1 MPKKRKNLKKFKKK
15 KVGFYKI
22 NGINDFNLVMI
33 IYVYLYIF
41 KGLNN
46 EENKKKLFSNLR
58 KTRSKSNSM
67 SSVDSKD
74 GLHETVPSVLL
85 DNCLVK
91 TSNIG
96 SEEVLRRS
104 LRTNEKPEDKEL
116 ENESTNKKKLLRG
129 NNKSD
134 ELNKSMKVLDKKI
147 PTQSKDLDKNEVTL
161 SNIGGRK
168 RKIRNISESSL
179 SSDNS
184 KQTRSHKNNVTDI
197 NISDSSS
204 RSVTPEIM
212 RNKASNRSI
221 TPETIGRKSNLRS
234 SDKFVIEKACLKYG
248 HNVDLILPEIKIERL
263 KPEKN
268 EKKNT
273 SLDIKSKHP
282 IQNKSEAHNKHKGKI
297 RGSRVTSDLLVA
309 LQAPEQPT
317 SRRLSNNK
325 S

>member
-1 MPKKRKNLKKFKKK
+1 
-15 KVGFYKI
+15 
-22 NGINDFNLVMI
+22 MI
-33 IYVYLYIF
+33 IYIYFYIF

-46 EENKKKLFSNLR
+46 ENNKKKIFSNLR

-74 GLHETVPSVLL
+74 GLHETIPSVLS
-85 DNCLVK
+85 DNCFVK
-91 TSNIG
+91 TNDTG
-96 SEEVLRRS
+96 SEEAPRRS
-104 LRTNEKPEDKEL
+104 LRTNEKPEEKEL
-116 ENESTNKKKLLRG
+116 ENEPTNKKKLLRG

-134 ELNKSMKVLDKKI
+134 ELNKSMKVLHKKT
-147 PTQSKDLDKNEVTL
+147 PTQSKDLDKIEITL

-168 RKIRNISESSL
+168 RKIRNISESSF

-204 RSVTPEIM
+204 RSVTPEIL
-212 RNKASNRSI
+212 RNKTSNRSI
-221 TPETIGRKSNLRS
+221 TPETISRKSNLRS
-234 SDKFVIEKACLKYG
+234 GDKLVIEKACLKYG
-248 HNVDLILPEIKIERL
+248 HSVELILPEIKIERF

-268 EKKNT
+268 DKKNT

-282 IQNKSEAHNKHKGKI
+282 LQNKNEAHSKLKGKI

-309 LQAPEQPT
+309 LQVPELPT
-317 SRRLSNNK
+317 SRRSCNNK